1 MRQIPFEALVK
12 KALEFNQKGIAWHFH
27 MIGPACIFS
36 RLKSNYEIILE
47 MEETGDIF
55 KSKFRKKPIKE
66 THQMAKLAYGSD
78 FLETDNRSENE
89 DFSGERVD
97 ENGTFLEMVD
107 RARACCELGSAWHNH
122 HLTPQCI
129 FNPEKGKHCIVFED
143 EKQDDALYAYYNSDP
158 VEDLAKLEKLFFK
171 E

>member
-1 MRQIPFEALVK
+1 MGQLPFEALVK

-36 RLKSNYEIILE
+36 RLESHYEILLE
-47 MEETGDIF
+47 MEESGDIIR
-55 KSKFRKKPIKE
+55 SKFREKPVKE
-66 THQMAKLAYGSD
+66 THQMAELAYGDD
-78 FLETDNRSENE
+78 FLKTDNRTENKDVFDE
-89 DFSGERVD
+89 QVKENQTFSVI
-97 ENGTFLEMVD
+97 MD
-107 RARACCELGSAWHNH
+107 RARACCESGSAWHNH

-143 EKQDDALYAYYNSDP
+143 EQQGDALYAYYDGDP
-158 VEDLAKLEKLFFK
+158 VKDLAELEKLFFK